1 MNKIHRH
8 FIEHPSAVGMSY
20 WQHFGFA
27 MNLCR
32 CTFLAS
38 LASLVHA
45 FLPFMFT
52 TTTSRTIFR
61 LNNMLKSRL
70 NQDNPEMP
78 DKTFTLNEA
87 ETYKRKVAGR

>member
-1 MNKIHRH
+1 MNKITRH
-8 FIEHPSAVGMSY
+8 FNDHPSAVGMSY
-20 WQHFGFA
+20 WQHLIFA

-32 CTFLAS
+32 HTFLAS

-52 TTTSRTIFR
+52 TTTSSTIFR

-70 NQDNPEMP
+70 NQDNSEMP
-78 DKTFTLNEA
+78 DKTFIIKNV